1 MANTSSI
8 SLVNL
13 DFDTLKD
20 SLKSYLKNQNQFSDV
35 DFDGSNI
42 SVLLDILT
50 YNTYMNV
57 FYLNQVGSESFLDSA
72 KLRDSIVSHA
82 KELNYTPRSF
92 TSSQATVNLAITSSD
107 TNKTSITIPKGTGFV
122 GRIGSNNYI
131 FTTNENIVTSGATNF
146 HVNNVEIFEGSYLT
160 ESFNSEDD
168 VIISNENVDINSLSV
183 YVVEDNGG
191 TVYEYL
197 RAASLFGQSGSSLI
211 YFVQAAQ
218 GGKYQ
223 IIFGD
228 DVIGRAPK
236 SNSTVI
242 VEYRISNGE
251 LANNIQKFTPIGAI
265 DGDSNIIV
273 TTVKASHSG
282 TVAESDE
289 SIKYNA
295 PRHFTT
301 QERAVTAEDYEN
313 LLKENFPEINAV
325 TAFGGEELNPPKYGK
340 VFVSVDLNDID
351 SLPSS
356 KKDQFYTFLKN
367 RSPLSITPVFIEPE
381 YLYVQVF
388 SSVTYNVNLTSK
400 SLNDIRSQVIDSI
413 LQYARTN
420 LNDFAKTLRYS
431 RLVES
436 IDAADISIISNITS
450 VKAVKNI
457 DVVKLVNFPVNIE
470 LGFKISKLESTD
482 FLFKGISA
490 KFVDDGLGAINISTP
505 NGLTKIGIVDYST
518 GSIQINSFVA
528 SATNNTI
535 RLIIVPVESDV
546 SSFKNTVINIIDS
559 DIIPT
564 IIQARE

>member
-13 DFDTLKD
+13 DFETLKS
-20 SLKSYLKNQNQFSDV
+20 SLRSYLKTQDIFSDV

-146 HVNNVEIFEGSYLT
+146 YVNNVEIFEGSYLT

-197 RAASLFGQSGSSLI
+197 RAASLFGQSSSSLI

-265 DGDSNIIV
+265 DGDSNITV

-436 IDAADISIISNITS
+436 IDAADSSIISNITS

-490 KFVDDGLGAINISTP
+490 KFVDDGLGTINISTP